1 MIGNGRIHGEQ
12 SQDNALDRIIRT
24 LIVDDEPLARRG
36 LELRLAGEKDIQ
48 IVGQV
53 GDGEAAMRAVSEHT
67 PDLMFLDVQMP
78 GLDGFATLRAI
89 PAPQMPLIVFVTAY
103 DHYAISAFEASAVD
117 YLLKPV
123 DDSRLHQALFRV
135 REALDRRDAS
145 EHRAKL
151 LGLLGALSGRP
162 ALTLDEALEVDD
174 AQRLRE
180 PDAPLA
186 IRDGARTVR
195 VAPRSIRWVDAA
207 GDYMCI
213 HTDEETYVLRATLG
227 QLEKR
232 LDPTRFPRIHRSALV
247 NAARVKS
254 LRPHLNGEY
263 FLMLDCGQ
271 ELKLSRSYR
280 DRLALFK

>member
-1 MIGNGRIHGEQ
+1 MTGPRTRSG
-12 SQDNALDRIIRT
+12 AIRV
-24 LIVDDEPLARRG
+24 LIADDEPLARRG
-36 LELRLAGEKDIQ
+36 LELRLAGERDIR

-53 GDGEAAMRAVSEHT
+53 GDGEAAIRAVSEHA
-67 PDLMFLDVQMP
+67 PDLLFLDVQMP

-89 PAPQMPLIVFVTAY
+89 PAQQMPLVVFVTAY
-103 DHYAISAFEASAVD
+103 DHYAISAFEANAVD

-135 REALDRRDAS
+135 REALDRREAS
-145 EHRAKL
+145 DHRGKL
-151 LGLLGALSGRP
+151 LGLLGTLSGRP
-162 ALTLDEALEVDD
+162 TLTLDEALQAGD
-174 AQRLRE
+174 ARRLRE

-195 VAPRSIRWVDAA
+195 IPPQSLRWVDAA
-207 GDYMCI
+207 GDYICI
-213 HTDEETYVLRATLG
+213 HTDEDTYVLRATLA

-232 LDPTRFPRIHRSALV
+232 LDPARFPRIHRSAMI

-254 LRPHLNGEY
+254 LRTHLNGEY
-263 FLMLDCGQ
+263 FLMLDCGH